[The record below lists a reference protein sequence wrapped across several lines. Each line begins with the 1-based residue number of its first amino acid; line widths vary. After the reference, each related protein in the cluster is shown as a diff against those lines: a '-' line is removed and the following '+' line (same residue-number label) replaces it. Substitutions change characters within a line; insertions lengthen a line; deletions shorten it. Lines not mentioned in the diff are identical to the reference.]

1 MNKERS
7 KAIVRLVVQIIVT
20 VNMILTMAGKNPLP
34 FDETI
39 FTEWLTALLL
49 GASTIWI
56 WWKNN
61 NVTKNAQYAQ
71 ESLNA
76 LKTDFVDDGEIEEEI

>member
-1 MNKERS
+1 MNRELS
-7 KAIVRLVVQIIVT
+7 KAIINLVVMAV
-20 VNMILTMAGKNPLP
+20 LTINAGLTAKGINPIP
-34 FDETI
+34 FDESAV
-39 FTEWLTALLL
+39 TEVLTYIAS
-49 GASTIWI
+49 GAAAVWA

-76 LKTDFVDDGEIEEEI
+76 LKSDFVDDGERGEDK